1 MKIKSIAANQT
12 EITLSN
18 GTIIFVSYETPVA
31 AFVAGRGVLL
41 TSNFYSRTTKKHVNA
56 WVKNTFSRH
65 VTVTVVAQDEIESF
79 LG

>member
-1 MKIKSIAANQT
+1 MKIKSIAAHQT

-31 AFVAGRGVLL
+31 AFVAGRGVLRSE
-41 TSNFYSRTTKKHVNA
+41 TFYSRTTSKHVTT
-56 WVKNTFSRH
+56 WIEDTFSSH
-65 VTVTVVAQDEIESF
+65 VTVTTVSQVELESL